1 MITGIIILT
10 IASIVNLGLSF
21 LFSLIETS
29 LIITD
34 DIRIRIM
41 INKAKN
47 DKIKNRLI
55 KILEKRDKHGAALSV
70 VITLTNVTGS
80 SALGSLAL
88 FYLPAHY
95 VLAYTLII
103 TYLMLVFARTIPKIY
118 ARKVNEKVLRSF
130 SWLIR
135 AIYFFSIPILAFT
148 LIWVKIFRL
157 SSNKKKLSIT
167 DLRGIIEV
175 YKDSG
180 VLAKQEHNILES
192 VFAVKEQLV
201 ENFIQKEKEIYTL
214 KGESAVSVY
223 EDIITKYQSKKFFI
237 KIDGSVVGIAR
248 KIDLLSYLANKE
260 NSEKDNLLVKD
271 FMKKSVIIQGSEKLI
286 DIIIKMEKK
295 KIGQAVVLDAEGN
308 PMGIISLK
316 DIYLFL
322 LGKKS

>member
-1 MITGIIILT
+1 MLTGIIILT
-10 IASIVNLGLSF
+10 IASLANLGLSF

-34 DIRIRIM
+34 DIRIRMM
-41 INKAKN
+41 INKSKN
-47 DKIKNRLI
+47 EKVKKRLI

-88 FYLPAHY
+88 FYLPTHY

-103 TYLMLVFARTIPKIY
+103 TYLMLVFARTVPKIY
-118 ARKVNEKVLRSF
+118 ARNVNEKVLRSY

-135 AIYFFSIPILAFT
+135 GIYIFSIPILAFT
-148 LIWVKIFRL
+148 LVWVKIFRL
-157 SSNKKKLSIT
+157 SSSKKKLSIT
-167 DLRGIIEV
+167 DLRGIIEI

-192 VFAVKEQLV
+192 VFSVKEQLV
-201 ENFIQKEKEIYTL
+201 ENFIQKDKEIFTL
-214 KGESAVSVY
+214 KGESPIIAY
-223 EDIITKYQSKKFFI
+223 EDIITKYQRKKFFV
-237 KIDGSVVGIAR
+237 KKDGVVIGIAR
-248 KIDLLSYLANKE
+248 KMDLLNYLANKD
-260 NSEKDNLLVKD
+260 NSGDFTVDN
-271 FMKKSVIIQGSEKLI
+271 FMKKSVVVQGTEKLI
-286 DIIIKMEKK
+286 DIIVKMEKK
-295 KIGQAVVLDAEGN
+295 KVGQAIVLDIEN
-308 PMGIISLK
+308 IPVGIISLK

>member
-10 IASIVNLGLSF
+10 IASIANLGLSF

-41 INKAKN
+41 INKTKN
-47 DKIKNRLI
+47 EKIKKRLI

-80 SALGSLAL
+80 SVLGSLAL

-118 ARKVNEKVLRSF
+118 ARKINEKALSSF

-135 AIYFFSIPILAFT
+135 VIYFFSIPILAFT
-148 LIWVKIFRL
+148 LFWVKIFRL
-157 SSNKKKLSIT
+157 SSSKKKLSIT

-180 VLAKQEHNILES
+180 ILAKQEHNILES
-192 VFAVKEQLV
+192 VFSVKEQLI
-201 ENFIQKEKEIYTL
+201 ENFVQKDKEIYTL
-214 KGESAVSVY
+214 KGESPVIAY
-223 EDIITKYQSKKFFI
+223 EDIITKYQRKKLFVQI
-237 KIDGSVVGIAR
+237 GNDIVGIAR
-248 KIDLLSYLANKE
+248 KSDLLGHLAD
-260 NSEKDNLLVKD
+260 KDSPDRGSKLVKS
-271 FMKKSVIIQGSEKLI
+271 FMKKSIIIHGGEKLI
-286 DIIIKMEKK
+286 DIIVKMEKK
-295 KIGQAVVLDAEGN
+295 KIGQAIVLDAEGN
-308 PMGIISLK
+308 PIGIISLK